1 MCVCV
6 FTFAAACARTYF
18 MPTKFTCAALSF
30 PPLVIITFIYYYY
43 LCSLSRIH
51 SRRGSSSSICA
62 VVARPVSLSYILHA
76 FFLSLRF
83 VAPSC
88 LLARSPSSAALRNYE
103 RGHRMATVAVV
114 GVGVGA
120 DCDWDWARG
129 AEEHAS
135 ASATSLRFA
144 LTLKLFGF
152 SLLFLLVFFFIF
164 CCRFLRSDKA

>member
-1 MCVCV
+1 MCV

-43 LCSLSRIH
+43 LCSLSRIY
-51 SRRGSSSSICA
+51 SRRGSSSSSICA

-114 GVGVGA
+114 GA
-120 DCDWDWARG
+120 DCDCDWDWARG

-152 SLLFLLVFFFIF
+152 SLLFCWFFFYFLLSIF
-164 CCRFLRSDKA
+164 TQR